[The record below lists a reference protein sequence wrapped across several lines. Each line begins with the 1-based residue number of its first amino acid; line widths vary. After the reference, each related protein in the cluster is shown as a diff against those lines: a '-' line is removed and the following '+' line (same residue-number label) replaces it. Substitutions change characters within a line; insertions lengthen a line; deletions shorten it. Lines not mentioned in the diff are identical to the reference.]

1 MSFKDVKAD
10 IGPKHMRIIEAVE
23 AKDPEEA
30 KALRDLITGGHVSA
44 EKVSLTIAQ
53 EMPKYT
59 DDESLQ
65 TLSSRQIQRIRKGL
79 IR

>member
-1 MSFKDVKAD
+1 MSFKDVKGD
-10 IGPKHMRIIEAVE
+10 VGPKHMRIIEAVE

-30 KALRDLITGGHVSA
+30 QALTVLIETDRVSA

-79 IR
+79 IK

>member
-10 IGPKHMRIIEAVE
+10 IGPKHMRIIKAVE
-23 AKDPEEA
+23 AKDSEEA

-59 DDESLQ
+59 DDESLHS
-65 TLSSRQIQRIRKGL
+65 LSARQIQRIRKGL

>member
-1 MSFKDVKAD
+1 MSFKDVKSD
-10 IGPKHMRIIEAVE
+10 VGPKHMRIIEAVE

-44 EKVSLTIAQ
+44 EKVSLSIAQ
-53 EMPKYT
+53 EMSNYT
-59 DDESLQ
+59 DDESLH
-65 TLSSRQIQRIRKGL
+65 TLSARQIQRIRKGL

>member
-1 MSFKDVKAD
+1 MSFKDVKGD

-23 AKDPEEA
+23 AVDPEEA

-44 EKVSLTIAQ
+44 EKVSLSIAQ

-59 DDESLQ
+59 GDESLHS
-65 TLSSRQIQRIRKGL
+65 LSARQIQRIRKGL